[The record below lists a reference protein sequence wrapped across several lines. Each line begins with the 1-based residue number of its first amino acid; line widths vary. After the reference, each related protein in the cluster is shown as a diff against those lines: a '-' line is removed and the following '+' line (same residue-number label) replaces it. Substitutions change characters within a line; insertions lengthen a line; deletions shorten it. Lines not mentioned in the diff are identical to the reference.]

1 MTADHHQPLL
11 PAPDD
16 VVATTPRRAFLR
28 RSLLGLTAIGL
39 APLLAAC
46 GGGDDDAD
54 DENTSDSPSGLDSD
68 NAAATLPAE
77 NQQVGED
84 EEDED

>member
-1 MTADHHQPLL
+1 MTADHHPPLS
-11 PAPDD
+11 PAPDQSI
-16 VVATTPRRAFLR
+16 VPASRRAFLR

-39 APLLAAC
+39 TPLLAAC
-46 GGGDDDAD
+46 GGDDDEPD

-68 NAAATLPAE
+68 NAASTIPAE

-84 EEDED
+84 DEADD

>member
-1 MTADHHQPLL
+1 MTADHHFIPA
-11 PAPDD
+11 PAPDQSI
-16 VVATTPRRAFLR
+16 VPATRRAFLR

-46 GGGDDDAD
+46 GGDDDEPE
-54 DENTSDSPSGLDSD
+54 DEDPSDSPSGLDSD
-68 NAAATLPAE
+68 NAAATLPVE

-84 EEDED
+84 EEDD